1 MNVLKTMRNMAPLKF
16 LLWIIVISFVAA
28 MFTVWGTGGGS
39 GSGGRTWLG
48 EEYAVKVEGRI
59 MPPAVFRLQ
68 YRFYVERIRQM
79 LGENF
84 REDFVRGASKTVAE
98 GMVRQ
103 LILADMA
110 EAYHLTVSDEELA
123 ADIQRMYNFRDP
135 KTEYPAMISRMGVTA
150 EEFQNLLRYEL
161 LNQKL
166 SDLLSASTYLS
177 DEEIRR
183 RYAEQNEGVKAMVAA
198 VPTTSFLAKVT
209 PASEAEIRVRF
220 DRDQAKFSIPEK
232 RSISYIFA
240 SPSQIKNAMKID
252 DAQVKAYYDSHLSE
266 FSIPTTQRRASH
278 ILIKVDEN
286 APAKDVEA
294 ARKKIEEIYAK
305 AKSGVDFATLAR
317 ENSQDS
323 SSSSGGDLGWF
334 DRTRMVKP
342 FADAVFDECKA
353 VGDIVGPVRSQFGFH
368 VVKLT
373 GLGGATKPFDEVKA
387 QVRQTL
393 MYKDP
398 ATEDKAKASYDE
410 AEKAIRAA
418 SDEASLKAAAAKFN
432 LKVVD
437 VTNPFAKGEPIANF
451 GAEPSVQDQ
460 VFKAPQGVWSDAI
473 KARDGIVRFKVTSIV
488 ATHPAKFDEVKAKVS
503 QEIRDERVSDLARAA
518 ALTLAAAAKDPAS
531 LEAAAKKDGY
541 PVQQSG
547 LLKASDPIPGAAKAP
562 EVNKALMAAKVGSVV
577 GPLKAGNTWV
587 VAVVTEHSAVDPKK
601 FAEEKDSFAKSQR
614 EQSAQEVMDDYV
626 KRRRAILDKEKK
638 ILFNQQLL
646 DQMEPAGG
654 RQAG

>member
-79 LGENF
+79 LGDNF

-110 EAYHLTVSDEELA
+110 QAYGLTVGDEELA

-150 EEFQNLLRYEL
+150 EEFQDLLRYEL

-166 SDLLSASTYLS
+166 SDLLAASAYLS
-177 DEEIRR
+177 DEEIKR

-198 VPTTSFLAKVT
+198 VPAPSFLAKVI
-209 PASEAEIRVRF
+209 PASDADIRARF
-220 DRDQAKFSIPEK
+220 DRDPSKFSIPEK
-232 RSISYIFA
+232 RAISYVFV
-240 SPSQIKNAMKID
+240 SSSQIKNAMKID

-266 FSIPTTQRRASH
+266 FSIPSSQRRASH
-278 ILIKVDEN
+278 ILIKMDET
-286 APAKDVEA
+286 APAKDVDA
-294 ARKKIEEIYAK
+294 AQKKIQEIYAK
-305 AKSGVDFATLAR
+305 AKSGADFAALAG
-317 ENSQDS
+317 EYSQDS
-323 SSSSGGDLGWF
+323 SSTSGGDLGWF

-393 MYKDP
+393 MLKDP
-398 ATEDKAKASYDE
+398 AMTDKAKALYED
-410 AEKAIRAA
+410 AEKAIGAA
-418 SDEASLKAAAAKFN
+418 SDEASLKAAAAKFD

-437 VTNPFAKGEPIANF
+437 VTNPFAKGEPISNF
-451 GAEPSVQDQ
+451 GAEPTIQDA
-460 VFKAPQGVWSDAI
+460 VFKAPQGAWSEAI
-473 KARDGIVRFKVTSIV
+473 KARDGVVRFKVTSIV
-488 ATHPAKFDEVKAKVS
+488 ATHPAKVDEVKAKIA
-503 QEIRDERVSDLARAA
+503 QEIRDERASDLARAA
-518 ALTLAAAAKDPAS
+518 AQTLVPAAKDAAS
-531 LEAAAKKDGY
+531 LEAAAKKDGFA
-541 PVQQSG
+541 VQQSG

-562 EVNKALMAAKVGSVV
+562 EVNKAMMAAGVGSVV
-577 GPLKAGNTWV
+577 GPLKAGNAWV

-601 FAEEKDSFAKSQR
+601 FAEEKDSFARNQR
-614 EQSAQEVMDDYV
+614 DQSAQEVMDDYV
-626 KRRRAILDKEKK
+626 KRRRAILDREKK
-638 ILFNQQLL
+638 VLFNQQLL